1 MPIQDIKTRI
11 ILYQH
16 ILHRHHIGLPFR
28 NIPKFLHMHLL
39 QIHLIKIVKITAAY
53 YLVTRLIAHTAKNI
67 DRMVT
72 VQITG
77 RREITG
83 TKKITG

>member
-1 MPIQDIKTRI
+1 
-11 ILYQH
+11 
-16 ILHRHHIGLPFR
+16 
-28 NIPKFLHMHLL
+28 MHLL